1 MAGILRVLS
10 IMVGSFSSRSLR
22 QPVTLHLQS
31 GAEVNAGA
39 QLIYFYSFPKPPPGM
54 VLLKVWVF
62 PSELALSET
71 LTDMSR
77 NFFPSDSRSCL
88 AANQC

>member
-22 QPVTLHLQS
+22 QPVWLHLQS

-39 QLIYFYSFPKPPPGM
+39 QLIYFYPVPNPARGM
-54 VLLKVWVF
+54 VPLTVWVF

-71 LTDMSR
+71 SSQTCPEIFLLVILD
-77 NFFPSDSRSCL
+77 P
-88 AANQC
+88 A